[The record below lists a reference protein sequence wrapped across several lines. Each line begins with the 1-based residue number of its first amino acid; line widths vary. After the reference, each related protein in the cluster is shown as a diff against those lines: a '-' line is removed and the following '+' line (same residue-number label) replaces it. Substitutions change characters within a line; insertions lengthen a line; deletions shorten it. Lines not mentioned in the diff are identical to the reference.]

1 MELLTTAFF
10 LGIAGF
16 DVGGALIAIT
26 ILAVGTGKK
35 EICIFALSNF
45 FVTILVGVV
54 CSLFVGKNI
63 VNWMTYIPD
72 HIVIGIEFVIAVLLL
87 ILVVTKLFF
96 SKNKDENFLAPY
108 VQKGIYSVGVVF
120 AVAALMDPS
129 FLALITLSGQY
140 MHWGNI
146 AFAFA
151 IWVLISQLPCFALTA
166 GVLFWNSEQA
176 IAFAQESPLVKKV
189 INIVLKIG
197 AVILLLLALT
207 LLIDVFEY
215 TNAEETGNTVPYT
228 LRIERADQ
236 SIYEGPGYD
245 YIFVDTVR
253 ECGAYTIVEEAAD
266 HEGNLWGKLKSGV
279 GWVDLT
285 ELQSEAYAN
294 ALISANYADENL
306 ILHGAYH
313 HYVGDDSEYA
323 IHVAFRAYGTLQNVV
338 LFAYEFGEE
347 YYVPG
352 EELFTLSEMTEDMP
366 LVAKLSFPGDMSMY
380 GIRFDD
386 ETGSIHVYSIY
397 ISGRNG
403 ALILVEE

>member
-1 MELLTTAFF
+1 MLQIRKHF
-10 LGIAGF
+10 
-16 DVGGALIAIT
+16 
-26 ILAVGTGKK
+26 
-35 EICIFALSNF
+35 
-45 FVTILVGVV
+45 
-54 CSLFVGKNI
+54 
-63 VNWMTYIPD
+63 
-72 HIVIGIEFVIAVLLL
+72 VLLFILFTL
-87 ILVVTKLFF
+87 ILITSGCDVNTDKT
-96 SKNKDENFLAPY
+96 EN
-108 VQKGIYSVGVVF
+108 
-120 AVAALMDPS
+120 
-129 FLALITLSGQY
+129 
-140 MHWGNI
+140 
-146 AFAFA
+146 
-151 IWVLISQLPCFALTA
+151 
-166 GVLFWNSEQA
+166 E
-176 IAFAQESPLVKKV
+176 
-189 INIVLKIG
+189 
-197 AVILLLLALT
+197 
-207 LLIDVFEY
+207 
-215 TNAEETGNTVPYT
+215 VPYT

-266 HEGNLWGKLKSGV
+266 HEGNLWGKLKSGA

-380 GIRFDD
+380 TIEFTTAKGADTYIR
-386 ETGSIHVYSIY
+386 IY

-403 ALILVEE
+403 TLVMDDGEF